1 MTGYARVRKAI
12 DDTDVAVS
20 VKSVNHR
27 SLDLHFQTSSELDPL
42 EQEMRAI
49 LRRRIVRGHIEV
61 RIVMSRTDTASGV
74 ALNKALL
81 KAYLEAFREAGGQAG
96 IEAAPD
102 LNAALRVP
110 GMLADEVE
118 SDLPAKLCEG
128 ILSALEEA
136 LDGLNEFREREG
148 REIVE
153 MMLRYNCTISQI
165 SGELAEIRSRA
176 VPLFQA
182 RLTERLK
189 DLLKASAV
197 DPQRLAQEAALMA
210 DRSDIA
216 EEISR
221 LRIHSE
227 QLEQLLAGGGEMGKK
242 LDFLLQEMNRETN
255 TVLSKTT
262 GIGEIGLRITEL
274 ALEAKAGIEKI
285 REQSLNLE

>member
-1 MTGYARVRKAI
+1 MTGYARVRKSI
-12 DDTDVAVS
+12 DNTDVVVS

-27 SLDLHFQTSSELDPL
+27 SLDLHFQTSSELDAL
-42 EQEMRAI
+42 EQDMRAL

-61 RIVMSRTDTASGV
+61 RVVMSRTETASGV

-81 KAYLEAFREAGGQAG
+81 RAYLEAFHEAGGQAG
-96 IEAAPD
+96 IDAEPD

-110 GMLADEVE
+110 GMLADAIE
-118 SDLPAKLCEG
+118 SDLPTSLRES

-136 LDGLNEFREREG
+136 LCGLNEFREREG

-153 MMLRYNCTISQI
+153 AMLRQNRTISQI

-182 RLTERLK
+182 RLNERLR
-189 DLLKASAV
+189 DLLKTSAI
-197 DPQRLAQEAALMA
+197 DPQRLAQEAALLA

-227 QLEQLLAGGGEMGKK
+227 QLQQLLAGGGEMGKR

-274 ALEAKAGIEKI
+274 ALESKAAIEKI

>member
-12 DDTDVAVS
+12 DDTDIAVS

-61 RIVMSRTDTASGV
+61 RIAMSRTDTASGV

-81 KAYLEAFREAGGQAG
+81 RAYLEAFHEAGGEAG
-96 IEAAPD
+96 IEAEPD

-110 GMLADEVE
+110 GMLADGVE
-118 SDLPAKLCEG
+118 SDLPARLREG

-153 MMLRYNCTISQI
+153 TMLRYNRTISQI

-182 RLTERLK
+182 RLNERLK

-221 LRIHSE
+221 LQIHSE
-227 QLEQLLAGGGEMGKK
+227 QLGQLLDGGGEMGKK

>member
-12 DDTDVAVS
+12 DDTDIAVS

-61 RIVMSRTDTASGV
+61 RIAMSRTDTASGV

-81 KAYLEAFREAGGQAG
+81 RAYLEAFHEAGGEAG
-96 IEAAPD
+96 IEAEPD

-110 GMLADEVE
+110 GMLADGVE
-118 SDLPAKLCEG
+118 SDLPARLREG

-153 MMLRYNCTISQI
+153 TMLRYNRTISQI
-165 SGELAEIRSRA
+165 SGELAEIRSHA

-182 RLTERLK
+182 RLNERLK

-221 LRIHSE
+221 LQIHSE
-227 QLEQLLAGGGEMGKK
+227 QLGQLLDGGGEMGKK